1 MIDFLI
7 FCCFKVF
14 EFKVRFFPKFIMKR
28 GLIIFAR
35 FIYFIDKKHKKIA
48 MVNLDLAYENSK
60 TLEEKN
66 EIIKLSYQNLVF
78 NLYEFIEN
86 QHLNLAQLEDKIKVE
101 NEDIILDAI
110 KSKRKIILI
119 SAHYGNWE
127 IIGTFNSLKYKP
139 MTNVGRPLNNKYLNA
154 DLRKSRNANGAKM
167 LDKNEAAKGL
177 IKALKSDRMIGL
189 VVDQN
194 TASNMGIL
202 INFFGKRATQTEAPA
217 KLALRFEAL
226 IIPVFVIQKDF
237 RDYTM
242 KYYKPIDTTKL
253 EDNSIEAITQLQ
265 ADIIEEQIRLKPEG
279 WFWQHKRW
287 KNQYEELYK

>member
-1 MIDFLI
+1 MTDFFL
-7 FCCFKVF
+7 FCCFKIF
-14 EFKVRFFPKFIMKR
+14 EFKVRFFPKFMMKS
-28 GLIIFAR
+28 GLIILAR

-48 MVNLDLAYENSK
+48 NVNLDLAYENSK

-86 QHLNLAQLEDKIKVE
+86 QHLNLEQLEEKIKVE
-101 NEDIILDAI
+101 NEHIILDAI

-139 MTNVGRPLNNKYLNA
+139 MTNVGRPMNNEYLNS
-154 DLRKSRNANGAKM
+154 DLRKSRNANGAEM

-177 IKALKSDRMIGL
+177 IKALKSDRMVGL

-202 INFFGKRATQTEAPA
+202 INFFGKRASQTEAPA
-217 KLALRFEAL
+217 KLALRFDAL
-226 IIPVFVIQKDF
+226 IIPIFVIQNDF

-242 KYYKPIDTTKL
+242 KYCQPIDTTKL

-265 ADIIEEQIRLKPEG
+265 ADIIEEQIRDKPED
-279 WFWQHKRW
+279 WLWQHKRW